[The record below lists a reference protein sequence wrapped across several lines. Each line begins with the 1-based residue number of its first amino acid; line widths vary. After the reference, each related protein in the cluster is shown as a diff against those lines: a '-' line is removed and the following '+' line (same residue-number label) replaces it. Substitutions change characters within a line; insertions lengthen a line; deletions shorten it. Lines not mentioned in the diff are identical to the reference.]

1 MNALLYPSPNDANL
15 RTSGDPLA
23 MLSRGSYDLNRFY
36 LFNGKASHI
45 DNRTSDIF
53 NHTRSTGGYNNDG
66 TTYIPNKVINP
77 IQDVGGVI
85 PFPTLPITQSIAN
98 EITNNPYPV
107 RNALVA
113 KPPVEPSIL
122 HENPPQINPIAIQTY
137 S

>member
-1 MNALLYPSPNDANL
+1 MNALLQPSPNDANL

-36 LFNGKASHI
+36 QFRGKASYI
-45 DNRTSDIF
+45 DNRTNNLF
-53 NHTRSTGGYNNDG
+53 EQTRSVGGYHSSG
-66 TTYIPNKVINP
+66 TTFIPNKVINS
-77 IQDVGGVI
+77 IQDNGGII
-85 PFPTLPITQSIAN
+85 PFPTIPITQSIAN

-122 HENPPQINPIAIQTY
+122 HEQPPKINPIAIQTY